1 MEPCLSVEMR
11 VALVQPPMFH
21 HQVHL
26 APNLGLAYIAAVLL
40 REGIEVQVIDAAA
53 EDLSYEQIVHR
64 LMEFN
69 PDLVAAGGQTPVS
82 DRALN
87 IFKMAKEAIGPQLKT
102 LAGGPHFT
110 FTDADS
116 LERCPELDFVARGEA
131 EMTVSH
137 LCMALQRGS
146 ELGEVN
152 GLTYRDADGVIRRNL
167 DREPIADLD
176 SLPFPAWNLFP
187 VGKYHWAGNRMIGIS
202 SSRGCPYRCP
212 HCITWKVHK
221 GTRRRDPRR
230 IVEEMVW
237 VKRNFGHDTFF
248 FQDDASFLDRKQL
261 EGFLDALEG
270 SGERLYWYYETR
282 EDVFSRYKDLWPRM
296 KRNGLFK
303 IVLGLETPDPS
314 MRERFGKKGYDLDE
328 VERMMDELE
337 KELDV
342 LVSVYLLFGLPE
354 DTEESVEALL
364 EYGKRLY
371 PDHCSFVVG
380 SLAVPFPGTDMYI
393 DLKERGLITSDEWS
407 DYGFD
412 RSVIK
417 TSVSPEKLSEV
428 FSEFWVGTYV
438 RPKVFMR
445 QLQFF
450 VSGNRFRKSMAMQF
464 IKMGKEM
471 SSDVKKM
478 KGKEELGF

>member
-1 MEPCLSVEMR
+1 MKVTLI
-11 VALVQPPMFH
+11 QPPMFH

-26 APNLGLAYIAAVLL
+26 APNLGLAYIAAVLV
-40 REGIEVQVIDAAA
+40 RDGAEVQVIDAAA
-53 EDLSYEQIVHR
+53 EDLGFEEIIDRVKR
-64 LMEFN
+64 FG
-69 PDLVAAGGQTPVS
+69 PDLLAAGGQTPIS
-82 DRALN
+82 DRALT
-87 IFKMAKEAIGPQLKT
+87 IFKMSKEAIGPGLRT
-102 LAGGPHFT
+102 LAGGPHFS
-110 FTDADS
+110 FTDSDS
-116 LERCPELDFVARGEA
+116 LQRCPELDFVVRGEA
-131 EMTVSH
+131 EATVSH
-137 LCMALQRGS
+137 LCKVLQEGGD
-146 ELGEVN
+146 LATVA
-152 GLTYRDADGVIRRNL
+152 GLTYRDIDGVARRNL

-187 VGKYHWAGNRMIGIS
+187 VDKYHWAGNKMIGIS

-212 HCITWKVHK
+212 HCITWKMHH

-230 IVEEMVW
+230 IVEEMLW
-237 VKRNFGHDTFF
+237 VKHNFGHDTFF

-261 EGFLDALEG
+261 EGFLEALEA
-270 SGERLYWYYETR
+270 SGESVYWYYETR
-282 EDVFSRYKDLWPRM
+282 EDVFARYRDLWPRM
-296 KRNGLFK
+296 KRDGMFK
-303 IVLGLETPDPS
+303 VVLGLETPDPG
-314 MRERFGKKGYDLDE
+314 MRERFGKKGYDLNE
-328 VERMMDELE
+328 VERMMDFLE

-354 DTEESVEALL
+354 DTVESVEALL

-380 SLAVPFPGTDMYI
+380 SLAVPFPGTDMFM
-393 DLKERGLITSDEWS
+393 DLKERGLITSEDWA

-417 TSVSPEKLSEV
+417 TSVPPEKLSEV

-464 IKMGKEM
+464 IKMGREM

-478 KGKEELGF
+478 KGEEELGF